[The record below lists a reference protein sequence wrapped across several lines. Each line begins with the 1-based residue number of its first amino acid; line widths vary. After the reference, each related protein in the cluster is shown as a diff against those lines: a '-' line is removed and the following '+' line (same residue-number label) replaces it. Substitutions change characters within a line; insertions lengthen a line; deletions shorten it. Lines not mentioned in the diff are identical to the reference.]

1 MIRQV
6 ICMDIKQLEYFLVL
20 CEQEHISSS
29 AAFIGISQPALS
41 KSIANLEKEVGT
53 KLFDRRGNAIKLNDY
68 GRNFAVYAKKAL
80 NNLQNGLRIV
90 KQAQYD
96 TCGEIRIVCHAFA
109 DSITDCILSYTEL
122 NPKIKIT
129 LGQSKDKDEDLSER
143 IDFVLGTQ
151 NEAIMLSKNEQVWYS
166 QPLFKEQHCIF
177 MSSKYHSYPEDVV
190 ELSMEDLKDD
200 FFIVM
205 PDVTIFYSDI
215 TYKLCQAAGFSP
227 KIFCST
233 EDFITKMRFVDAG
246 KAICILPECCLR
258 VARRLSPD
266 IRMFS
271 IKNYNTSRQI
281 YLMRRKESLMSEAA
295 LDFWN
300 FVQDYFTHHPH
311 GEEPPSWENFFNGT
325 LRSFSR

>member
-1 MIRQV
+1 
-6 ICMDIKQLEYFLVL
+6 MDMDMKQLEYFLVL
-20 CEQEHISSS
+20 SEQEHMSSS

-53 KLFDRRGNAIKLNDY
+53 KLFDRYGNAIKLNDY
-68 GRNFAVYAKKAL
+68 GKNFAVYARKAL
-80 NNLQNGLRIV
+80 DNLHSGFRII

-109 DSITDCILSYTEL
+109 DCITDCILAYTEL
-122 NPKIKIT
+122 NPKIRIT
-129 LGQSKDKDEDLSER
+129 VGQSQDKDENLTEQT
-143 IDFVLGTQ
+143 DFVLGTQ
-151 NEAIMLSKNEQVWYS
+151 SEATMLSKNEQAWFFH
-166 QPLFKEQHCIF
+166 PLFEEQHCILI
-177 MSSKYHSYPEDVV
+177 SPRYRRYPENIS
-190 ELSMEDLKDD
+190 ELSMEELKDD
-200 FFIVM
+200 FFIEM

-215 TYKLCQAAGFSP
+215 TYKLCRAAGYSP

-258 VARRLSPD
+258 VARQLSPD
-266 IRMFS
+266 IRTFH

-281 YLMRRKESLMSEAA
+281 FLMRRKESLMSEAA

-300 FVQDYFTHHPH
+300 FVQDYF
-311 GEEPPSWENFFNGT
+311 PSPDST
-325 LRSFSR
+325 SP

>member
-53 KLFDRRGNAIKLNDY
+53 RLFDRRGNAIKLNDY
-68 GRNFAVYAKKAL
+68 GRNFAIYAKKAL
-80 NNLQNGLRIV
+80 DNLQNGLRIV
-90 KQAQYD
+90 KQARYD

-109 DSITDCILSYTEL
+109 DCITDCVLAYTEL

-129 LGQSKDKDEDLSER
+129 LGQSRDKDEELADQT
-143 IDFVLGTQ
+143 DFVLGTQ
-151 NEAIMLSKNEQVWYS
+151 NEAIMLSKKEQAWFIH
-166 QPLFKEQHCIF
+166 PLFEEQHCLFI
-177 MSSKYHSYPEDVV
+177 SPRYRRYPEETS
-190 ELSMEDLKDD
+190 ELAMEDLKDD
-200 FFIVM
+200 FFIEM
-205 PDVTIFYSDI
+205 PDVTVFYSDI
-215 TYKLCQAAGFSP
+215 TYKICRAAGFSP

-233 EDFITKMRFVDAG
+233 EDFITKIRFVDAG

-266 IRMFS
+266 IRTFS
-271 IKNYNTSRQI
+271 IKNYNTSRQVS
-281 YLMRRKESLMSEAA
+281 LMRRKESLMSEAA
-295 LDFWN
+295 LDFWD
-300 FVQDYFTHHPH
+300 FVQDYFSHQTH
-311 GEEPPSWENFFNGT
+311 GEEPYSWESS
-325 LRSFSR
+325 L